1 MTMTFAEHELGFG
14 VTEEPQANIE
24 FSLQQPSTAWIV
36 LRGSLDLFLIGD
48 VSSPLSGAR
57 YPVFRVEETQAA
69 FSVGALNSE
78 AQLVAVATPGTRLLR
93 LEAEDL
99 ERFVATQQEPALSQL
114 VEDWILRISLTM
126 QDKLASAQLTTLE
139 DKQTYTVRGVPQALI
154 PDHGVLW
161 LTHRKGSALYLGTE
175 VLPAEMVAGYYPLT
189 RSGWLLGQPGT
200 IVRTCTSGDLAE
212 LNQLWPS
219 VHAFHQFALPLLI
232 GKRNRSLVAEGSRL
246 MDRVQSDRASM
257 DKALWRLAAPLTE
270 VRDHVFTES
279 TLDTPIFVACQAI
292 GTSLGI
298 KIKPD
303 PDMLRGVAVVDPV
316 LRIARASG
324 VQVRRVMLKG
334 SWWQQDSGSLLAF
347 REESKE
353 PVALLPK
360 SSTRYEI
367 FDPVTRT
374 QVRLLEAEASGL
386 NPFAYYFYRPFP
398 NQVLNGMSLL
408 RFGLRGCG
416 NEISTVV
423 WMGIAAGLLSMFT
436 PIVTGVIFDRLI
448 PGAERGQLMQICA
461 ILAVI
466 AIVTAMFNLVRSF
479 GILRLEGK
487 LDASLQSAY
496 WDRLL
501 KLPVPFFRNYTS
513 GDLAVRSLAI
523 AHIRQAL
530 TGATITAV
538 LSGIFS
544 IFSFGLLF
552 YYSWRL
558 ALFATALVAFA
569 FGVSLLC
576 GYAQMGSQR
585 GVLQLRGVLSGRVLQ
600 MVDGFAKFRVSGTE
614 QRAFA
619 FWAKEFS
626 KQKLLWA
633 KIRGITNLF
642 VVFNAVFPVVS
653 LGAIFFY
660 HAYLLQHPEPGS
672 VPLTTGDFLAFV
684 AAYAQFVTAALLQS
698 AALISILNV
707 VPMYNRA
714 RPILETLPEVTE
726 AKASPGSLTGAIEI
740 SHVNFRYREDTPPV
754 LRDVSLTILPGEY
767 VAFVGSS
774 GSGKST
780 LLRLLLGFE
789 KPESGAI
796 YYDGQDMEGLDLQA
810 VRKQIGVVLQTSR
823 PVAGDMF
830 TNIVGSAPLTIHD
843 AMEAVRLAGLE
854 DDLKQMPMGLH
865 TVVGDGGG
873 GLSGGQRQRLMIA
886 RAIVARPRLLY
897 FDEATSALDNKTQAN
912 VSRSLESFQTTRVV
926 VAHRL
931 STIIKADKIFVMDKG
946 TIVQTGTY
954 AELID
959 QPGPF
964 ADLAKRQVL

>member
-1 MTMTFAEHELGFG
+1 MTMTFAEQELGFG
-14 VTEEPQANIE
+14 RTEEPQANIE
-24 FSLQQPSTAWIV
+24 FSLQQLSTTWIV
-36 LRGSLDLFLIGD
+36 LSGSLDLFLVGD
-48 VSSPLSGAR
+48 ASSPLTGAR
-57 YPVFRVEETQAA
+57 YPIFRVEESQAA
-69 FSVGALNSE
+69 FSVGSQNSV

-99 ERFVATQQEPALSQL
+99 EKFAAVQQESALYQL
-114 VEDWILRISLTM
+114 VEDWILRMSLTL
-126 QDKLASAQLTTLE
+126 QDKLASAQLTTLQ
-139 DKQTYTVRGVPQALI
+139 DGQTFTVRGIPQALI
-154 PDHGVLW
+154 PDRGVLW
-161 LTHRKGSALYLGTE
+161 LTHRKGSSLFLGTE
-175 VLPAEMVAGYYPLT
+175 ALPPEVLAGFYPLT
-189 RSGWLLGQPGT
+189 RSGWLLGELGT
-200 IVRTCTSGDLAE
+200 IVRSSSSATLAG

-219 VHAFHQFALPLLI
+219 VSAFHAFALPLLI
-232 GKRNRSLVAEGSRL
+232 GKRNRNLLAEGSRL
-246 MDRVQSDRASM
+246 MDRSQSDRASM
-257 DKALWRLAAPLTE
+257 DRALWRLAAPLTA
-270 VRDHVFTES
+270 VRDHIFAES
-279 TLDTPIFVACQAI
+279 TLETPIFLACQTI
-292 GTSLGI
+292 GSVIGI
-298 KIKPD
+298 TMKPD
-303 PDMLRGVAVVDPV
+303 PDMLRGMLVADPV
-316 LRIARASG
+316 SRIARASG
-324 VQVRRVMLKG
+324 IQVRRVMLKG
-334 SWWQQDSGSLLAF
+334 SWWLEDCGPLLAF
-347 REESKE
+347 REEGKQ

-367 FDPVTRT
+367 FDPETRS
-374 QVRLLEAEASGL
+374 QVRLLEAEAGKL

-398 NQVLNGMSLL
+398 NQAMDGLSLL
-408 RFGLRGCG
+408 RFGLRGCSS
-416 NEISTVV
+416 ELSTVV
-423 WMGIAAGLLSMFT
+423 WMGTAAGVLSMIT
-436 PIVTGVIFDRLI
+436 PMVTGVVFDRLI
-448 PGAERGQLMQICA
+448 PGAERGQLLQICA
-461 ILAVI
+461 ILAVV
-466 AIVTAMFNLVRSF
+466 AVVTAMFNLVRSF

-487 LDASLQSAY
+487 LDAALQSAY

-501 KLPVPFFRNYTS
+501 KLPVPFFRSYTS

-558 ALFATALVAFA
+558 ALFATVLVGFAFA
-569 FGVSLLC
+569 VSLLC
-576 GYAQMGSQR
+576 GYAQMNSQR
-585 GVLQLRGVLSGRVLQ
+585 AVLQLRGVLSGRVLQ

-633 KIRGITNLF
+633 KIRNITNLF
-642 VVFNAVFPVVS
+642 VVFNAVFPVVG
-653 LGAIFFY
+653 LGAIFYF

-672 VPLTTGDFLAFV
+672 TSLTTGDFLAFIS
-684 AAYAQFVTAALLQS
+684 AYAQFVTAALLQS
-698 AALISILNV
+698 AALISILNI
-707 VPMYNRA
+707 VPTYNRA

-726 AKASPGSLTGAIEI
+726 AKSSPGSLTGAIEI
-740 SHVNFRYREDTPPV
+740 SHINFRYREDTPLV

-789 KPESGAI
+789 KSESGAI

-810 VRKQIGVVLQTSR
+810 LRKQIGVVLQTSR
-823 PVAGDMF
+823 PVAGDVF
-830 TNIVGSAPLTIHD
+830 TNIVGSAPLTIQD
-843 AMEAVRLAGLE
+843 AMEAVKLAGLE
-854 DDLKQMPMGLH
+854 EDIKQMPMGLH
-865 TVVGDGGG
+865 TVIGDGGG

-897 FDEATSALDNKTQAN
+897 FDEATSALDNRTQAN

-946 TIVQTGTY
+946 TIVQSGTY